1 MKYNM
6 TCIALALTATVG
18 FAAEQVVDAPV
29 AASTENRMN
38 VVVITTDQQRSD
50 AVGAW
55 GNDHMV
61 TPNMDRLV
69 REGISFKR
77 AYVCGSTC
85 ISSRAAFYTGQFAH
99 NTGCYGFQDWAH
111 NRSWVED
118 IRDAGYYT
126 AAMGKVHH
134 YPATAMMGYNE
145 RLYTENFPNLK
156 KSYDDYANYLKAEGQ
171 PSPMMLLTKGG
182 DWMNKH
188 ASAVFPLE
196 EKYHVDQFVGRM
208 ATRWIQDYDKDQ
220 PFFLHIGFQGPHD
233 PFDPPQRFLDL
244 YEDKEVPLPHFDVG
258 GLAARPPQYARFM
271 EACRNPLMFDQ
282 GPHFGVWAVDL
293 TGMDDAAFRR
303 MRKHYYAKIT
313 GIDYQVG
320 KILDMLE
327 HKGLMDNTL
336 IIFTSD
342 HGDNLGDHEL
352 IYKWLMTEQSVHV
365 PFVVRLPGAAR
376 AGEVDEGLFTQM
388 DVGPTVLTALG
399 LEVPQRLDGSS
410 NWKRIT
416 ENDRSEV
423 PEMVFCEDNYL
434 TMVRTP
440 TRKLIYYAGQPEEE
454 YFNMEKDPWEEYNL
468 VKNPEYKQE
477 ILELKEDMLEWI
489 TVSRYLGSLSHV
501 NKVDGKRGKWPANHP
516 QDPYILSCSPKTPE
530 YRAECERLAAEAREK

>member
-1 MKYNM
+1 MKKLIQSVSTLVFVTSGM
-6 TCIALALTATVG
+6 I
-18 FAAEQVVDAPV
+18 
-29 AASTENRMN
+29 ASTTNAATDKPIN
-38 VVVITTDQQRSD
+38 VVVITTDQQRAD
-50 AVGAW
+50 AVAAW
-55 GNDHMV
+55 GNDHMI

-69 REGISFKR
+69 NEGVSLKR
-77 AYVCGSTC
+77 SYVTGNTC

-134 YPATAMMGYNE
+134 FPATAMMGYDE

-171 PSPMMLLTKGG
+171 PSPMHLLVKDGN
-182 DWMNKH
+182 WMTKH
-188 ASAVFPLE
+188 ASDVFPLE

-208 ATRWIQDYDKDQ
+208 ATRWIQDYDKEE

-233 PFDPPQRFLDL
+233 PFDPPQRFLDM
-244 YEDKEVPLPHFDVG
+244 YEGRDVPLPRFDVG
-258 GLAARPPQYARFM
+258 GLEARPPQYARFM

-293 TGMDDAAFRR
+293 LGMDDEAFRR
-303 MRKHYYAKIT
+303 MRRHYYAKIT

-327 HKGLMDNTL
+327 EKGLMENTL
-336 IIFTSD
+336 IFFTSD

-365 PFVVRLPGAAR
+365 PMIVRLPGAKR
-376 AGEVDEGLFTQM
+376 AGTVDDDLFTQI
-388 DVGPTVLTALG
+388 DVGPTILTALG
-399 LEVPQRLDGSS
+399 LEVPQRLDGTS

-434 TMVRTP
+434 TMVRTKD
-440 TRKLIYYAGQPEEE
+440 RKLIYYAGQPEEE
-454 YFNMEKDPWEEYNL
+454 YFNMVEDPWEEHNL
-468 VKNPEYKQE
+468 ANDPAYAQE
-477 ILELKEDMLEWI
+477 ILELKVDMLDWL
-489 TVSRYLGSLSHV
+489 TVSRYLGSLSHI
-501 NKVDGKRGKWPANHP
+501 NQASGKRDKWPANHP
-516 QDPYILSCSPKTPE
+516 GDPYVLSASPKTPE
-530 YRAECERLAAEAREK
+530 YREECDRLAAEARETLKK

>member
-1 MKYNM
+1 MKNV
-6 TCIALALTATVG
+6 ILSIALTAAIGITS
-18 FAAEQVVDAPV
+18 AA
-29 AASTENRMN
+29 TEKPIN

-50 AVGAW
+50 AVAAW
-55 GNDHMV
+55 GNPHMI
-61 TPNMDRLV
+61 TPNMDRLA
-69 REGISFKR
+69 EQGISLTR
-77 AYVCGSTC
+77 TYVAGNTC

-156 KSYDDYANYLKAEGQ
+156 KSYDDYANYLKAEDQ
-171 PSPMMLLTKGG
+171 PSPMKLLTQGG

-188 ASAVFPLE
+188 ASAAFPLE

-208 ATRWIQDYDKDQ
+208 AARWIQDYDKDE

-233 PFDPPQRFLDL
+233 PFDPPQRFLDM
-244 YEDKEVPLPHFDVG
+244 YEERDVPLPHFDVG
-258 GLAARPPQYARFM
+258 GLEARPPQYARFM

-293 TGMDDAAFRR
+293 LGMDDEAFRR
-303 MRKHYYAKIT
+303 MRRHYYAKIT

-327 HKGLMDNTL
+327 AKGLMENTL

-365 PFVVRLPGAAR
+365 PMIVRLPGAER
-376 AGEVDEGLFTQM
+376 AGAIDDDLFTQI
-388 DVGPTVLTALG
+388 DVGPTILTALG

-416 ENDRSEV
+416 ENDRNEV

-434 TMVRTP
+434 TMVRTKD
-440 TRKLIYYAGQPEEE
+440 RKLIYYAGQPEEE
-454 YFNMEKDPWEEYNL
+454 YFNMTEDPWEEHNL
-468 VKNPEYKQE
+468 AHNPDYAQE
-477 ILELKEDMLEWI
+477 IMALKVDMLEWM

-501 NKVDGKRGKWPANHP
+501 NQADGKRDKWPANHP
-516 QDPYILSCSPKTPE
+516 GDPYILSCSPKTPE
-530 YRAECERLAAEAREK
+530 YRAECAEIAAEAREKSEVIRDKQ